1 MRYRVSRRD
10 FIRTTALAAGA
21 LPLSRFEVFSS
32 DRSKMQRTG
41 PPKKV
46 IVIGAGLAGLSAAYE
61 LTEAGHDV
69 TVLEAQ
75 TRPGGHV
82 LTLREPFSDGLYAE
96 VGPIHF
102 PESHEFTL
110 KYVTGFALPL
120 QREIWSPVGS
130 LVFMRGKRILRRP
143 GVTVNRDDLPVSLTP
158 EEKKLGT
165 RGMREKYVKP
175 GSDEVAANPPA
186 PDWHVGSLKKYDEMS
201 YVEFLRDQG
210 ASPGATTLLARR
222 ALRWGDGPET
232 VSALTVLR
240 DRAGTGP
247 PEGNWYRIKGG
258 NDLLPKAFAVRLSD
272 KIRYGAP
279 VVRIEHDAQGVRVVF
294 LQADTNRTLAADHLI
309 CAIPFS
315 VLRHI
320 EVSPPFSPG
329 KQKAIRELPYSSAAR
344 VSMQCR
350 KRFWLEEGVLSA
362 DTDLPI
368 QYIWDITHFQ
378 PGTRGILQSY
388 TRGPDVR
395 RLMELNESERI
406 RFTLEQMEKAFPEI
420 REYFEGGISKIWD
433 EDPWSLGASS
443 WYRPGQMSELW
454 PHIPRPEGRVHFAGD
469 HTSAWI
475 RWMQG
480 AFESGNRA
488 AQEVNEAA

>member
-21 LPLSRFEVFSS
+21 LPLSRFEILSL
-32 DRSKMQRTG
+32 DRSKIQRTG

-96 VGPIHF
+96 VGVLHF
-102 PESHEFTL
+102 PESHAFTL
-110 KYVTGFALPL
+110 EYVTGFALPL
-120 QREIWSPVGS
+120 QREIWGPVRSS

-143 GVTVNRDDLPVSLTP
+143 GVTVNIDDLPVSLTP

-186 PDWHVGSLKKYDEMS
+186 PDWRLGSLKKYDEMS

-232 VSALTVLR
+232 VSAYRAPRQGGNGTARGQSESVLVPHQGWQRSTPEGFRRAPLGQDPLRGARHQNRARCTRRARGFLAGGYEPNVSGGPPDLR
-240 DRAGTGP
+240 DPFFRA
-247 PEGNWYRIKGG
+247 
-258 NDLLPKAFAVRLSD
+258 
-272 KIRYGAP
+272 
-279 VVRIEHDAQGVRVVF
+279 
-294 LQADTNRTLAADHLI
+294 
-309 CAIPFS
+309 
-315 VLRHI
+315 
-320 EVSPPFSPG
+320 
-329 KQKAIRELPYSSAAR
+329 
-344 VSMQCR
+344 
-350 KRFWLEEGVLSA
+350 
-362 DTDLPI
+362 
-368 QYIWDITHFQ
+368 
-378 PGTRGILQSY
+378 
-388 TRGPDVR
+388 
-395 RLMELNESERI
+395 
-406 RFTLEQMEKAFPEI
+406 
-420 REYFEGGISKIWD
+420 
-433 EDPWSLGASS
+433 
-443 WYRPGQMSELW
+443 
-454 PHIPRPEGRVHFAGD
+454 
-469 HTSAWI
+469 
-475 RWMQG
+475 
-480 AFESGNRA
+480 
-488 AQEVNEAA
+488 